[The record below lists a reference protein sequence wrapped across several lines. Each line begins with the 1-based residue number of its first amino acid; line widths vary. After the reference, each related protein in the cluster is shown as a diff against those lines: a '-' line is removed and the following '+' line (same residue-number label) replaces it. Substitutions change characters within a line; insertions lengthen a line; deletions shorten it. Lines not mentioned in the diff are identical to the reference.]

1 MRAAAERLVLGLLYP
16 RELNLYG
23 DRGNMLA
30 LQLRARRRGIDLEV
44 LTIGLDP
51 GDTKLIE
58 GCSGFIVGGGQDLD
72 QGMVADDLILRKGP
86 PLAEAVASGAPLLA
100 VCAGF
105 QMLGTHYLTQ
115 SGTSI
120 PGLGLLPMHT
130 DAGKERLVG
139 NLLIEADADLGLRHR
154 LLIGF
159 ENHSGK
165 THLGPGL
172 APLGRVLQGR
182 GNTGHSGE
190 EGAWQGS
197 ILGTYL
203 HGPLLP
209 KNPEISDWWLR
220 LALARQG
227 QAVELPPLDDSLEQ
241 AARTEAIARATR
253 SDRWVGFRLQGG
265 GLSVRRKFPAGR

>member
-1 MRAAAERLVLGLLYP
+1 MRAARARLVLGLLYP
-16 RELNLYG
+16 REMNLYG
-23 DRGNMLA
+23 DRGNLLA
-30 LQLRARRRGIDLEV
+30 LQRRARRRGLDLEA

-51 GDTKLIE
+51 GDTELIE
-58 GCSGFIVGGGQDLD
+58 RCSGFLVGGGQDLD

-105 QMLGTHYLTQ
+105 QMLGTHYLTR

-130 DAGKERLVG
+130 EAGNERLVG
-139 NLLIEADADLGLRHR
+139 NLLIEADSDLGLRQR

-159 ENHSGK
+159 ENHSGQ

-172 APLGRVLQGR
+172 ASLGKVLRGR
-182 GNTGHSGE
+182 GNTGSSGE

-220 LALARQG
+220 LALARHSQT
-227 QAVELPPLDDSLEQ
+227 VELPPLDDSLEE

-253 SDRWVGFRLQGG
+253 SDRWVGFRLQGR
-265 GLSVRRKFPAGR
+265 GLSVRRTLPGRR